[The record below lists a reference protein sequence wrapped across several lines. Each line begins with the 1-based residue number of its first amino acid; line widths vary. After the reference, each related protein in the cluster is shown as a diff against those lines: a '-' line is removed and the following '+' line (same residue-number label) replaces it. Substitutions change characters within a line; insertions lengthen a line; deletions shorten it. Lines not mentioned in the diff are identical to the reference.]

1 MSVASRPLWATL
13 LVGVVAVLLV
23 GSVAVGANGVLR
35 VWEMERELDT
45 LERDLV
51 ALRAETE
58 RLTAIVDRLRNDPAY
73 VEQLARETLGLVRP
87 GDTVLKFPA
96 QPAR

>member
-1 MSVASRPLWATL
+1 MSVAPRSLPATL
-13 LVGVVAVLLV
+13 LVGVVAVLLA
-23 GSVAVGANGVLR
+23 GTVAVGANGVLR
-35 VWEMERELDT
+35 VWEMERELDM

-58 RLTAIVDRLRNDPAY
+58 RLTATVDRLRNDPTY

-87 GDTVLKFPA
+87 GDTVLKFPS